1 MPTQEAPPN
10 PGGHRITVIGAGTM
24 GAGITSLALGHGVP
38 VTLVDVDP
46 AALDGARDRIA
57 YHGRVAQLMGAAPE
71 GVRPGPL
78 DTTTSLGSAA
88 EATVVIEAVTED
100 EDTKAALLTEVGART
115 KPGTVL
121 ITNTSSIPVDHLAG
135 HHPRPDE
142 VVGTHFMNPP
152 YLIRTVEV
160 IRGPRTSQHTLDALD
175 GLLRTLRRESV
186 TVSDAPGFVTSRLLH
201 PMINDAARVVQEGT
215 ASAEDVDALMVGC
228 LGHRT
233 GPLRTADM
241 IGLDNL
247 VDSLWVLHER
257 TGDERC
263 RPCDLLLEKVGA
275 GDHGRKSGRGFF
287 TYERTEQLS

>member
-1 MPTQEAPPN
+1 MPTREAAPRPD
-10 PGGHRITVIGAGTM
+10 GHRITVLGAGTM

-38 VTLVDVDP
+38 VTLVDVDQ
-46 AALDGARDRIA
+46 AALDGARARIGH
-57 YHGRVAQLMGAAPE
+57 HGRVAQLMGALPD
-71 GVRPGPL
+71 GVEPGGL
-78 DTTTSLGSAA
+78 DTTTSLDSAA

-100 EDTKAALLTEVGART
+100 QDTKAALLTEVGART
-115 KPGTVL
+115 RPGTVL
-121 ITNTSSIPVDHLAG
+121 ITNTSSIPVDDLAG
-135 HHPRPDE
+135 YHPRPGE

-160 IRGPRTSQHTLDALD
+160 VRGPRTSQHTLDALD

-186 TVSDAPGFVTSRLLH
+186 VVSDAPGFVTSRLLH

-263 RPCDLLLEKVGA
+263 RPCDLLLGKVRA

>member
-1 MPTQEAPPN
+1 MPTEAAPPRSDE
-10 PGGHRITVIGAGTM
+10 HRITVLGAGTM

-38 VTLVDVDP
+38 VTLVDVDQ
-46 AALDGARDRIA
+46 AALDRARARID
-57 YHGRVAQLMGAAPE
+57 HQKRVAQLMGAVPE
-71 GVRPGPL
+71 GAAPGEL
-78 DTTTSLGSAA
+78 STTTSLDSTAD
-88 EATVVIEAVTED
+88 ATVVVEAVTEQYD
-100 EDTKAALLTEVGART
+100 LKSVLLTEVGART

-121 ITNTSSIPVDHLAG
+121 ITNTSSIPVDDLAG
-135 HHPRPDE
+135 YLARPGE
-142 VVGTHFMNPP
+142 LVGTHFMNPP

-160 IRGPRTSQHTLDALD
+160 VQGPRTSQHVLDVLD
-175 GLLRTLRRESV
+175 DLLRTLRRESV
-186 TVSDAPGFVTSRLLH
+186 VVSDAPGFVTSRLLH

-215 ASAEDVDALMVGC
+215 ASAEDVDVLMVGC

-263 RPCDLLLEKVGA
+263 RPCDLLLKKVEA